1 MLMVN
6 VIQVLQGMII
16 STILPPSQHMLGSEQ
31 RSSHLHS
38 LLVVFPL
45 ESILHPQCMINSH

>member
-16 STILPPSQHMLGSEQ
+16 YTILHPSQHMLGSEQ